1 MAGNF
6 KNPIQ
11 LWQEL
16 KQRKVVRVFT
26 VYIAS
31 AFAILEAVD
40 IIFPRLGFPPWAD
53 TLVMILLASG
63 LVIAIAFSWIFDI
76 TPEGIKKTEDL
87 KEIKKE
93 DIAPVDVEKS
103 LVAQR
108 DDELRA
114 NEQEQYARKIN
125 QYKKKEKIYSLSSLG
140 VILAAVILFIF
151 SSGST
156 VPFSKRDWIVI
167 TDFENLTDNPVFD
180 KSLYTAFS
188 LSINQS
194 RFVNVFPKSR
204 MFETMAMMNI
214 KDQVHIDEEIGLQIA
229 EREGINTCIV
239 PSISEV
245 GDRYVITAK
254 ILETSSGNLLTSIIL
269 NADDQHDILKKL
281 DKLST
286 RVRRNLGESRYNIAL
301 QDKPLAKVTT
311 SSIEAL
317 KQYSLGLERHWFSD
331 FKGAKTYYEN
341 ALRIDSS
348 FTTAKA
354 SLGTLLYERFDVEKG
369 RELLSQAIKSIDNLT
384 DKEKYPILAAHA
396 ISVENNIDKAIENTK
411 ILTRLYPDDPA
422 FHNNLGWYYQSTEQ
436 YEEALTEYKKAVQ
449 INPGLGLTY
458 SGILWIYDT
467 YMGKPDSMMIWSEK
481 MISDNPQNAGGYF
494 HLGSAWFC
502 KDSIKKAQQSYLKAR
517 ELNPYLSLNL
527 YRLAHTY
534 RIQGFHKEAIRILET
549 IIENNEYEVDVYS
562 DIGINYQAMGNQ
574 QEALKYYSRFKKIA
588 SERWLKE
595 YPDVAASYTKI
606 GTAHARL
613 NDMDSTKLM
622 LQKAIEVD
630 STAHYE
636 FATLLCLMGKIPEAV
651 EEIEKAL
658 ENGYRNLTWLKMNP
672 DLQIIQNDDRFR
684 TLLDKYFY

>member
-6 KNPIQ
+6 RNPIQ

-16 KQRKVVRVFT
+16 KQRKVVRVIT

-31 AFAILEAVD
+31 AFAVLEAVD

-63 LVIAIAFSWIFDI
+63 LVIAIVFSWIFDI

-87 KEIKKE
+87 IEIKKE
-93 DIAPVDVEKS
+93 DITPVDVEKS
-103 LVAQR
+103 LVTQG
-108 DDELRA
+108 DDEQRVY
-114 NEQEQYARKIN
+114 EQELYARKIN

-140 VILAAVILFIF
+140 VILAAIILFFF

-188 LSINQS
+188 LSIDQS

-214 KDQVHIDEEIGLQIA
+214 KDQVYIDERTGLQIA
-229 EREGINTCIV
+229 AREGINTCIV

-286 RVRRNLGESRYNIAL
+286 GVRRNLGESRYNIAL

-311 SSIEAL
+311 SSLEAL
-317 KQYSLGLERHWFSD
+317 KQYSLGIERHWFSD
-331 FKGAKTYYEN
+331 LKGAKTYYEN
-341 ALRIDSS
+341 ALRIDSG

-354 SLGTLLYERFDVEKG
+354 SLGTLLYERFNVEKG
-369 RELLSQAIKSIDNLT
+369 RELLSQAIISIDNLT

-396 ISVENNIDKAIENTK
+396 ISVENNVDKAIEYTK

-436 YEEALTEYKKAVQ
+436 YEKALTEYKKAVR
-449 INPGLGLTY
+449 INPGLSFTY
-458 SGILWIYDT
+458 TGILWIYDT
-467 YMGKPDSMMIWSEK
+467 YFGKPDSMIIWSEK
-481 MISDNPQNAGGYF
+481 MISENPQNAEGYF

-502 KDSIKKAQQSYLKAR
+502 KDSLIKAQQYYLKAR
-517 ELNPYLSLNL
+517 ELNPYMSLNL
-527 YRLAHTY
+527 YRLANTY
-534 RIQGFHKEAIRILET
+534 RIQGLHKEAIRILET

-562 DIGINYQAMGNQ
+562 DIGINYQALGNQ
-574 QEALKYYSRFKKIA
+574 EEARKYYSGFKKRA
-588 SERWLKE
+588 SERWLKK
-595 YPDVAASYTKI
+595 YPDMAASYTKI

-613 NDMDSTKLM
+613 NDMDSTRLM

-636 FATLLCLMGKIPEAV
+636 FSTLLCLMGKIPEAI
-651 EEIEKAL
+651 EEIENAL

-672 DLQIIQNDDRFR
+672 DLQIIQNDDRFIA
-684 TLLDKYFY
+684 LLNKYFY

>member
-1 MAGNF
+1 MTGNF

-214 KDQVHIDEEIGLQIA
+214 KDQVHINEEIGLQIA

-517 ELNPYLSLNL
+517 ELNPYLSMNL

-534 RIQGFHKEAIRILET
+534 RIQGLHKEAIRILET
-549 IIENNEYEVDVYS
+549 IIENNKYEIDVYS
-562 DIGINYQAMGNQ
+562 DIGINYQALGNQ
-574 QEALKYYSRFKKIA
+574 EEARKYYSRFKKIA

>member
-6 KNPIQ
+6 RNPIQ

-16 KQRKVVRVFT
+16 KQRKVVRVIT

-31 AFAILEAVD
+31 AFAVLEAVD

-63 LVIAIAFSWIFDI
+63 LVIAIVFSWIFDI

-87 KEIKKE
+87 IEIKKE
-93 DIAPVDVEKS
+93 DITPVDADQPLFVQGDKD
-103 LVAQR
+103 LQVY
-108 DDELRA
+108 
-114 NEQEQYARKIN
+114 EQKFYDRKIK

-140 VILAAVILFIF
+140 VILAAIILFIF

-156 VPFSKRDWIVI
+156 IPFSKSDWIVI

-188 LSINQS
+188 LSIDQS

-214 KDQVHIDEEIGLQIA
+214 KDQIHIDERIGLQIA
-229 EREGINTCIV
+229 EREGINTFIV

-245 GDRYVITAK
+245 GDKYVITAK
-254 ILETSSGNLLTSIIL
+254 IIETSSGNLITSIIL
-269 NADDQHDILKKL
+269 NADNQHEILKKL

-286 RVRRNLGESRYNIAL
+286 RIRRSLGESRYNIAL

-311 SSIEAL
+311 SSLEAL
-317 KQYSLGLERHWFSD
+317 KQLSLGLERHVFSD
-331 FKGAKTYYEN
+331 FQGAKTYYEN
-341 ALRIDSS
+341 ALRIDSG
-348 FTTAKA
+348 FTAAKA
-354 SLGTLLYERFDVEKG
+354 ALGTLLYERFDIEKG
-369 RELLSQAIKSIDNLT
+369 RELLNQAIKSIDNLT
-384 DKEKYPILAAHA
+384 DREKYNILASHA
-396 ISVENNIDKAIENTK
+396 YTVENNIDKAIENTK

-422 FHNNLGWYYQSTEQ
+422 FHNNLGWFYQNAEQ
-436 YEEALTEYKKAVQ
+436 YEDALTEYKKAVQ
-449 INPGLGLTY
+449 INPNLPLTY
-458 SGILWIYDT
+458 SGMLWIYDQ
-467 YMGKPDSMMIWSEK
+467 YLGRPDSMMVWSEK
-481 MISDNPQNAGGYF
+481 MISDNPQNAWGYC

-502 KDSIKKAQQSYLKAR
+502 IDSLNKAQQYYLKAR

-588 SERWLKE
+588 SERWLKQ
-595 YPDVAASYTKI
+595 YPDVAASYSKI
-606 GTAHARL
+606 GTVHARL
-613 NDMDSTKLM
+613 NDMDSCRLM

-636 FATLLCLMGKIPEAV
+636 FSTLLCLMVKIPEAI
-651 EEIEKAL
+651 EEIENAL

-672 DLQIIQNDDRFR
+672 DLQIIQNDDRFIA
-684 TLLDKYFY
+684 LLNKYFY